1 MGRRSRGTLV
11 RLAVKDA
18 ADWNAGKVLRTVCSA
33 LDVSSGDVAEII
45 LGKDKVMV
53 ELLPKA
59 LEKYNRNPERLSGS
73 ALSRI
78 ASSGRRRQEPKR
90 DPARS
95 RTA

>member
-1 MGRRSRGTLV
+1 
-11 RLAVKDA
+11 
-18 ADWNAGKVLRTVCSA
+18 
-33 LDVSSGDVAEII
+33 
-45 LGKDKVMV
+45 MV

-78 ASSGRRRQEPKR
+78 ASSGRRGGQ
-90 DPARS
+90 ARKDQAGI